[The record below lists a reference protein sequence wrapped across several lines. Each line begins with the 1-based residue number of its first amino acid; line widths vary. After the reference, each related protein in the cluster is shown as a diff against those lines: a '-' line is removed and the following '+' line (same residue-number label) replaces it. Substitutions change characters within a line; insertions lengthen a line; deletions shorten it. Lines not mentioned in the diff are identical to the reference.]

1 MMKMVS
7 AFMRKSSANEA
18 ATSGQPTRP
27 APSHAIVVF
36 HIITP
41 LTCLCSVCSSSEPA
55 HKCALYSDVTLA
67 CNEGWGRRNMRAS
80 GGTGDFKAKAIA
92 GTHTVL
98 IALDCPEARRK
109 GLMGF
114 AFQREIAGP
123 DSRGP

>member
-18 ATSGQPTRP
+18 GPRLADDAG
-27 APSHAIVVF
+27 ADHAIVVCEQ
-36 HIITP
+36 TTS
-41 LTCLCSVCSSSEPA
+41 LTCTCSVCSSSEPA
-55 HKCALYSDVTLA
+55 HKCALSSDVTLA

-114 AFQREIAGP
+114 AFQREIA
-123 DSRGP
+123 